1 MPAIDK
7 KILGKYFEAVLLRA
21 VQEAQQDGSA
31 TVEAQHL
38 LLGVA
43 AQDGTEPQ
51 RILRAAG
58 LGHDDIRAALDREFE
73 ESLAVAG
80 VTARVADLPP
90 VPRFDRKPGL
100 GATGKLAIERMATS
114 TPKRELR
121 PAHLLLGILLAE
133 VGTVP
138 RALTTAGADRLA
150 LLADV
155 RESLDTTK

>member
-1 MPAIDK
+1 MPVIDK
-7 KILGKYFEAVLLRA
+7 KVLGKYFEAVILRG

-58 LGHDDIRAALDREFE
+58 LDHDGIRAALDREFE
-73 ESLAVAG
+73 QSLAVAG
-80 VTARVADLPP
+80 VTASIADLPP

-114 TPKRELR
+114 TTKRELR
-121 PAHLLLGILLAE
+121 PQHLLLGILLAE

-138 RALTTAGADRLA
+138 R
-150 LLADV
+150 LLAVAGVDRTELIAAV
-155 RESLDTTK
+155 RDSLDSAR